1 LKMIRIEPGYE
12 LQLSK
17 ELAEE
22 LKPIAGDVIL
32 IDKTPEGI
40 WVHTCSYSW
49 DDIFAQKLP
58 MTQKPTALDLS
69 EVSGDDFL
77 F

>member
-1 LKMIRIEPGYE
+1 LKLIRVGPDYE
-12 LQLSK
+12 SQLSK

-22 LKPIAGDVIL
+22 LKPMTGDVIV
-32 IDKTPEGI
+32 IDKALDGVLVRI
-40 WVHTCSYSW
+40 CSYSW
-49 DDIFAQKLP
+49 DDIFAQKLQ